1 MMQQN
6 ALPLALD
13 NGSNI
18 KRNETLLLK
27 AMFFTFLIAIAFF
40 PEFAAAQTNPVENF
54 LNGLIG
60 FLTSGVMR
68 SIAIIAVFACGVAAY
83 LGRISWELVMKI
95 GGGII
100 LTFGGAALVDQFSG
114 YV

>member
-13 NGSNI
+13 SGINV
-18 KRNETLLLK
+18 KRNEALMLK
-27 AMFFTFLIAIAFF
+27 AMFFLFLMAVAVF

-100 LTFGGAALVDQFSG
+100 LTFGGAAIVDQFSG